1 MAMSRRYQRTRRG
14 GDAEHRSGDRPQPPQ
29 AAVAPIATGDRG
41 DHWRDT
47 LLHAAIIV
55 LAVLW
60 IYSPVY
66 HPFFPPDWLWDDDQL
81 LTANATVQST
91 TPEALAKLWFNPDGA
106 DYFPLSYTA
115 LWMQWPLFNMWPT
128 GYHLTTVLLHIAG
141 SLLLWRLFNVMKLP
155 GAWLGAALFAVH
167 PVCVE
172 SVAWVSELKN
182 TLSLPLFL
190 LSAIAYIRYDDVAPH
205 GSLLDPTPD
214 ESAGDLEAPAPT
226 VSSVGLDSNYAAA
239 IAFFLLAMFAKT
251 SVVMM
256 PVAILLY
263 AWWKRG
269 RVTERDVIRSAPF
282 FLISLILGIIT
293 IYYQHGRAIGQETI
307 IVGGPDSRIATAG
320 MSILFYLKLIFWP
333 VHLLPIYPKW
343 EVDPPKV
350 WQFLPWP
357 IIAFV
362 AWWLWQKRAT
372 WGRHVLFALGF
383 FLLMVLPVLGF
394 ITISY
399 MRITWAADHFIYLP
413 MISIV
418 GLVAVGITTW
428 YGRMSTGE
436 RPALVAATA
445 AVLGLLALGSFRYAG
460 AWVNE
465 DALWTHT
472 LMYNEN
478 AWQAHNRLG
487 AKKFSR
493 GHVDDLPPN
502 ALPNQFSS
510 GLRRAIESRGAFH
523 HFTRSTALRPDL
535 GETHNNLGTALS
547 ARAQMAGQRGDQAAA
562 KQLMDKAIEQ
572 FAEACRVTP
581 HVPAIHVNLANALA
595 ASGRFDEAAKKYREL
610 LDQAPDN
617 AALWNNYGV
626 ALFKKGDK
634 APAIEAFRKAL
645 SIDPNLKD
653 AKESLAVAT
662 GQAEAPQQP
671 GQPQGQPAAPIR
683 SPGEQLQLNPPQ
695 SPTLG
700 PSPLLK
706 R

>member
-1 MAMSRRYQRTRRG
+1 MVTSRRNMRQRMGAGRIERAVSPAAQSEHPLPPP
-14 GDAEHRSGDRPQPPQ
+14 GDPADRWRDFAMR
-29 AAVAPIATGDRG
+29 AAV
-41 DHWRDT
+41 
-47 LLHAAIIV
+47 IV
-55 LAVLW
+55 LAALF

-66 HPFFPPDWLWDDDQL
+66 HPFFPADWLWDDDQL

-91 TPEALAKLWFNPDGA
+91 TPGALAKLWFNPDGA

-115 LWMQWPLFNMWPT
+115 LWLQWAFFGMWPT
-128 GYHLTTVLLHIAG
+128 GYHLTTVVLHIIGA
-141 SLLLWRLFNVMKLP
+141 LLVWRLFAVMRIP
-155 GAWLGAALFAVH
+155 GAWLGGVLFAVH

-190 LSAIAYIRYDDVAPH
+190 LSAIHFIQADEAEPDSPVATKH
-205 GSLLDPTPD
+205 YVISMVT
-214 ESAGDLEAPAPT
+214 
-226 VSSVGLDSNYAAA
+226 
-239 IAFFLLAMFAKT
+239 FLLSMFAKT
-251 SVVMM
+251 SIVAM
-256 PVAILLY
+256 PVVLLLY

-269 RVTERDVIRSAPF
+269 RITERDLVRSAPYF
-282 FLISLILGIIT
+282 AISVILGIIT

-333 VHLLPIYPKW
+333 VHLLPIYTKW

-357 IIAFV
+357 VIA
-362 AWWLWQKRAT
+362 AAGWWCWQNRAT
-372 WGRHVLFALGF
+372 WGRHVILGLGF
-383 FLLMVLPVLGF
+383 FLLMVAPVLGF

-413 MISIV
+413 MIGVI
-418 GLVAVGITTW
+418 GLVAAGIATW
-428 YGRMSTGE
+428 YDRLPDAE
-436 RPALVAATA
+436 RPLLVAGTS
-445 AVLGLLALGSFRYAG
+445 VVLALLTWMSFGYAG
-460 AWVNE
+460 CWVNE

-493 GHVDDLPPN
+493 GHVDDIP
-502 ALPNQFSS
+502 AGARGGQFST
-510 GLRRAIESRGAFH
+510 GLRRDIENRGALH

-547 ARAQMAGQRGDQAAA
+547 AKGRINE
-562 KQLMDKAIEQ
+562 AIEQ
-572 FAEACRVTP
+572 FKEACRVTP

-595 ASGRFDEAAKKYREL
+595 AASRFPEAERKYAEL
-610 LDQAPDN
+610 IGQIEKQHAEMVQRTGNPALPIDPGI
-617 AALWNNYGV
+617 AALINNYGV
-626 ALFKKGDK
+626 TLFKQDK
-634 APAIEAFRKAL
+634 KEEAIAAFRRAL
-645 SIDPNLKD
+645 SINPNLKD
-653 AKESLAVAT
+653 ARESLAVAT
-662 GQAEAPQQP
+662 GEKPEP
-671 GQPQGQPAAPIR
+671 EKPAGPPPA
-683 SPGEQLQLNPPQ
+683 GGQLQMQLPT

-700 PSPLLK
+700 PAP
-706 R
+706 